1 MSEKVFDKSNINYY
15 EDMEPSKFANWTL
28 KFGKHKGKTFKHTAD
43 EDPAYADWIIEKFDD
58 KEPLK
63 RFFISVK

>member
-1 MSEKVFDKSNINYY
+1 MSKIFDKSKINYY
-15 EDMEPSKFANWTL
+15 EELEPSKFANWVL
-28 KFGKHKGKTFKHTAD
+28 RFGKHKGKTFKNTAL
-43 EDPAYADWIIEKFDD
+43 EDPEYCDWIIEKFDD